1 MKGSVWVGT
10 VALAT
15 SPHQKQ
21 PEWKPK
27 LLIQR
32 SSEMTELEFPSHK
45 QEKPQVV
52 GKGETLWVMLRFSPR
67 SHPCTGHFP
76 QREALS
82 QE

>member
-10 VALAT
+10 VALAI

-27 LLIQR
+27 FLIQR

-45 QEKPQVV
+45 QEKRQVV
-52 GKGETLWVMLRFSPR
+52 GKGKTLWVTLRFSPR
-67 SHPCTGHFP
+67 SHPCTEHFP